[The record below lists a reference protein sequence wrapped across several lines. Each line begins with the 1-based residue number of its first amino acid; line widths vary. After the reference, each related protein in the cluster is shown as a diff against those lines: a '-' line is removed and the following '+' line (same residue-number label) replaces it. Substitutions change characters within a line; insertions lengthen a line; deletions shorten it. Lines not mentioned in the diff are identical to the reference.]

1 MLCCEAAMS
10 MRAHA
15 RSRGHWLRSTAVGL
29 AFSLSSAGGSAGAPR
44 PSAQGVAP
52 GDPLPGLTAAELEA
66 ARRGRAAF
74 EEQKEIS
81 TGLGPLFNE
90 TSCSRCHNR
99 GGVGG
104 SGFQSVVLAGRLEA
118 GVFDPSSAEGG
129 PLLAQASVSLLRS
142 PADRGLIPECR
153 LPPDGEPV
161 PRNATTVARRRT
173 TALFGLGLVE
183 ATPDATF
190 IGLAARQHPAIRGR
204 AAMVHD
210 SASGKPAVGKL
221 GWKAQ
226 FPTLVQFSAAAYRNE
241 LGITNPELPTEQPP
255 LGIPELASACDVVP
269 ELEDD
274 GGDVRDAAAFIRLL
288 APVAPLPAD
297 DIARAGDG
305 LFTQVGCDGCHVRV
319 LRTGASTV
327 AALSNREYQPFSD
340 FLLHDMGALGD
351 GIGEGDASPREM
363 RTAPL
368 WGMRLVKADRLL
380 HDGRA
385 KSLSDAIRAH
395 DGQGA
400 GARAAFMALPE
411 PEQQALLAFLRT
423 L

>member
-1 MLCCEAAMS
+1 MS
-10 MRAHA
+10 MRVHA
-15 RSRGHWLRSTAVGL
+15 RSRSHPLRSTAVNVCL
-29 AFSLSSAGGSAGAPR
+29 ALSLSSAGGSAGAPA

-142 PADRGLIPECR
+142 PADRRLIPECR

-190 IGLAARQHPAIRGR
+190 IELAARQPSGIRGR
-204 AAMVHD
+204 VAMLHD
-210 SASGKPAVGKL
+210 PASGKPAVGKL

-226 FPTLVQFSAAAYRNE
+226 FSTLVQFSAAAYRNE
-241 LGITNPELPTEQPP
+241 LGITNPELPTEQAP
-255 LGIPELASACDVVP
+255 LGIPALASACDVVP
-269 ELEDD
+269 EPEDD
-274 GGDVRDAAAFIRLL
+274 GEDVRDAAAFIRLL
-288 APVAPLPAD
+288 APVAPLAGD
-297 DIARAGDG
+297 DAARAGDG
-305 LFTQVGCDGCHVRV
+305 LFTEVGCDGCHVRV

-327 AALSNREYQPFSD
+327 GALSHREYQPFSD
-340 FLLHDMGALGD
+340 FLLHDMGALAD
-351 GIGEGDASPREM
+351 GIGEGDATPREM

-368 WGMRLVKADRLL
+368 WGMRLVKPDRLL

-385 KSLSDAIRAH
+385 KSLVEAIRAH
-395 DGQGA
+395 EGQGA

>member
-1 MLCCEAAMS
+1 M
-10 MRAHA
+10 
-15 RSRGHWLRSTAVGL
+15 
-29 AFSLSSAGGSAGAPR
+29 
-44 PSAQGVAP
+44 AP
-52 GDPLPGLTAAELEA
+52 GEPLPGLTPAELEA

-74 EEQKEIS
+74 EEQKEIKS
-81 TGLGPLFNE
+81 GLGPLFNE

-118 GVFDPSSAEGG
+118 GVFDPLSAAGG

-142 PADRGLIPECR
+142 PADRQLIPDCH

-161 PRNATTVARRRT
+161 PGDATVVTRRRT
-173 TALFGLGLVE
+173 TAVFGLGLVE
-183 ATPDATF
+183 ATPDMTF
-190 IGLAARQHPAIRGR
+190 VQLAARQPAAIRGR
-204 AAMVHD
+204 VAKVQDPAT
-210 SASGKPAVGKL
+210 GRLAVGKL

-241 LGITNPELPTEQPP
+241 LGITNPEFPTEQAP
-255 LGIPELASACDVVP
+255 LGNPALAKGCDIVP

-288 APVAPLPAD
+288 APVARLTAD
-297 DIARAGDG
+297 GTARAGDS
-305 LFTQVGCDGCHVRV
+305 LFTQVGCDGCHVRA
-319 LRTGASTV
+319 LRTGQHPV
-327 AALSNREYQPFSD
+327 EALSEREYHPFSD
-340 FLLHDMGALGD
+340 FLLHDMGALAD
-351 GIGEGDASPREM
+351 GIGEGDATPREM

-368 WGMRLVKADRLL
+368 WGMRLVKPDRLL

-385 KSLSDAIRAH
+385 KSLSEAIRLH

-400 GARAAFMALPE
+400 AARAAFNALTE
-411 PEQQALLAFLRT
+411 REQAALLAFLRT